1 MILLEKSTSRSTR
14 ALTNPLAQPDLVYK
28 SFVFVQNTHLLF
40 SSLPID
46 SKAMRKHKVFKFI
59 FSSSAT
65 VYGDPETLPLVES
78 IKTGLSCTNPYGKSK
93 HMVEQIL
100 EDLSKSSSDWSI
112 ISLRYFNPV
121 GAHSSGE
128 IGEDS
133 QDIPNN
139 LMPYV
144 TQVAVGQR
152 DELKVFGIDYNT
164 PDGTGVRDYIH
175 IEDLAVGHLKALD
188 KISEDSWKGFHAIN
202 LGTGRGYSV
211 LEVSSTKLYLQI

>member
-1 MILLEKSTSRSTR
+1 
-14 ALTNPLAQPDLVYK
+14 
-28 SFVFVQNTHLLF
+28 
-40 SSLPID
+40 
-46 SKAMRKHKVFKFI
+46 MRKQKVFKFI

-65 VYGDPETLPLVES
+65 VYGDPEVLPLVES
-78 IKTGLSCTNPYGKSK
+78 MKTGQSCTNPYGKSK
-93 HMVEQIL
+93 HMVEVIL
-100 EDLSKSSSDWSI
+100 EDLSKSSDDWSI

-121 GAHSSGE
+121 GAHSSGD

-152 DELKVFGIDYNT
+152 EELKVFGNDYNT
-164 PDGTGVRDYIH
+164 PDGTGVRDYLH
-175 IEDLAVGHLKALD
+175 IEDLAVGHLRALD
-188 KISEDSWKGFHAIN
+188 KISEDSWKGFHAVN

-211 LEVSSTKLYLQI
+211 LEVRLINLSGRSANQRLIYRIFKGDRRLRKGHRGQDSVHHCWPKTR